1 LHRVF
6 DKRFTVWF
14 VIIERFFF
22 FRILLIGRQVFGFA
36 QISLRLSVLAVI
48 KLTTMKIL
56 SVALIFLS
64 FTATAQQPNF
74 KTNEKVFVY
83 SIGLLN
89 LRDSANTT
97 ATILAKLNLGDTA
110 YIVETTSIKCSPVN
124 VFVKDTVVANDSNY
138 NMNPIAQNLTLQGQW
153 VKIKYK
159 NFVGFVNGIYLS
171 SLPSFYALE
180 KKYKNLYEANKVNSS
195 ALNDSHFFLLNKHY
209 CIPKY
214 SPLLKPA
221 ALLYKKKYNKK
232 DKLTEINY
240 TKNYG
245 DGLVFN
251 YEDNYFSEKDGE
263 VTGVGGY
270 TITITK
276 KGISFAEAIMYGR
289 AFFYYSEYRLVG
301 EIKLGYFYN
310 DEEKK
315 YTITSY
321 GEGGGCEA
329 EIYKNKKGEWVI
341 SFGCGGC

>member
-1 LHRVF
+1 LLTDLSDLHRL
-6 DKRFTVWF
+6 
-14 VIIERFFF
+14 FFAS
-22 FRILLIGRQVFGFA
+22 IFA
-36 QISLRLSVLAVI
+36 QVPPSEGFREASSEGFKETSLSVL
-48 KLTTMKIL
+48 KLTIMKII
-56 SVALIFLS
+56 SVAFILLS
-64 FTATAQQPNF
+64 FTASAQQPNF
-74 KTNEKVFVY
+74 KINERVFVY

-89 LRDSANTT
+89 LRDSANTS

-110 YIVETTSIKCSPVN
+110 YIVESTSIKCSPVN
-124 VFVKDTVVANDSNY
+124 IFVKDTVVANDSNY

-180 KKYKNLYEANKVNSS
+180 KKYKNLYEANKVNSI
-195 ALNDSHFFLLNKHY
+195 ALSDSYFFLLNKY
-209 CIPKY
+209 YGIPKN
-214 SPLLKPA
+214 SPQLKPA

-232 DKLTEINY
+232 DNLTEINY

-251 YEDNYFSEKDGE
+251 YEDNYFTEKDGE

-270 TITITK
+270 TITIAK

-289 AFFYYSEYRLVG
+289 AFFYNTEDRIYRA
-301 EIKLGYFYN
+301 KNLGYNYST
-310 DEEKK
+310 EEKK